1 MSEQKDVS
9 TDYQARSEELE
20 RLVHACLLYIKELS
34 DYNWRS
40 APRTIA
46 LQDWAA
52 TMGIVL
58 EVKK

>member
-9 TDYQARSEELE
+9 TDWQARSEELE
-20 RLVHACLLYIKELS
+20 RLVRACLGYIKELS

-52 TMGIVL
+52 QLGIVL